1 MSKKKLTLLETRRLC
16 LNDPV
21 GYFEREKGEKLEF
34 ARHGLGVA
42 AMTTDPEVIQ
52 HILLKNAQNY
62 RKTLMTRLLLEP
74 PLGKETVFTSEGECW
89 RQQRKLTA
97 PAFSLKT
104 IKGFAPLMIE
114 EAQYLLDRWDQIP
127 SDERKIDVQ
136 SEMAMVT
143 LKIITRAM
151 FSKQSDDRDASAIA
165 DAVRSMT
172 QFRLQFIDFLG
183 VPQWVPRI
191 SRLRV
196 ISAKRLL
203 NRAARSIIAERTK
216 SGESKPDLLGMLLSS
231 ADPETGQKMSDSQL
245 EAEVRSYYA
254 AGYETT
260 ATALTWVFY
269 ALHKYPAVEAKLHQE
284 LDSVL
289 GGRTPTY
296 SDLENLPYTLQVI
309 QETMRLFTVVP
320 SIGREAISDDEV
332 QGVHIPKKAVIVVNI
347 WFTHRHPDLWEEPEL
362 FKPERFSPENSGSR
376 HRFAYLPFGGGPR
389 ICIGASFA
397 LQEAHLLL
405 ATIAQQW
412 RLRAKEGFK
421 PHPIGLIVLQPK
433 GGLPMTLEKRN

>member
-1 MSKKKLTLLETRRLC
+1 MSSKKLTLFEVRRLC

-21 GYFEREKGEKLEF
+21 GYFQQMKGEKLEF
-34 ARHGLGVA
+34 TRFGLGVA
-42 AMTTDPEVIQ
+42 AVTTDPEVIQ

-74 PLGKETVFTSEGECW
+74 PLGKETVFTSEGELW
-89 RQQRKLTA
+89 RQQRKLAA
-97 PAFSLKT
+97 PAFRLNT

-114 EAQYLLDRWDQIP
+114 EAQNLLDRWDQIP
-127 SDERKIDVQ
+127 SDQRQIDVQ
-136 SEMAMVT
+136 SDMSMVT

-151 FSKQSDDRDASAIA
+151 FSKQSDDRDAAAIA
-165 DAVRSMT
+165 DAVRTMT

-183 VPQWVPRI
+183 VPKWVPRI
-191 SRLRV
+191 SRLRSY
-196 ISAKRLL
+196 SAKRVL

-231 ADPETGQKMSDSQL
+231 VDPENGQKMSDRQL

-269 ALHKYPAVEAKLHQE
+269 ALHKFPAVEAKLHQE
-284 LDSVL
+284 LDAVL

-296 SDLENLPYTLQVI
+296 SDLENLPYTLRVI

-332 QGVHIPKKAVIVVNI
+332 QGVRIPKNGVIVINI
-347 WFTHRHPDLWEEPEL
+347 WLTHRHPDLWEEPEN
-362 FKPERFSPENSGSR
+362 FKPERFSPEISIGR

-389 ICIGASFA
+389 ICIGASFS
-397 LQEAHLLL
+397 LLEAHLLL
-405 ATIAQQW
+405 AMIAQKW
-412 RLRAKEGFK
+412 RLRAKEGYK
-421 PHPIGLIVLQPK
+421 PHPIGQIVLHPK
-433 GGLPMTLEKRN
+433 GGLPMTLERRR